1 MVERPDISAEVVY
14 ATAERQFVI
23 EVKVPEGSTVRE
35 VIEASGVRRKFP
47 EIDIKNN
54 GVGIFGRCVA
64 LTRVVAADD
73 RVEIYRP
80 LQADPKEVRRE
91 RAISKKLKVKTS

>member
-14 ATAERQFVI
+14 ATAEQQIVI
-23 EVKVPEGSTVRE
+23 EVQVPQGSTVRE

-47 EIDIKNN
+47 EIDIQNN
-54 GVGIFGRCVA
+54 GVGIFGQCVA
-64 LTRVVAADD
+64 LTRVVTADD

-91 RAISKKLKVKTS
+91 RAASRKRKV